1 MGNGGTLSNFYGSW
15 TLAPNVCS
23 GSKNGSFQPVSFW
36 SAYRRPGPADLV
48 ISDEDG
54 RMKMVDVKRRPYKGK
69 NNAVIARATIS
80 KRQRELGVEILYV
93 LHDNTI
99 RWEADLYDTR

>member
-1 MGNGGTLSNFYGSW
+1 MSYGW
-15 TLAPNVCS
+15 YERHRLGAIAEARATAWLIEQGWRVYRCVS
-23 GSKNGSFQPVSFW
+23 G
-36 SAYRRPGPADLV
+36 PGPADLV

-54 RMKMVDVKRRPYKGK
+54 RMKMVDVKRRPFIGE
-69 NNAVIARATIS
+69 NNNVVRATIS
-80 KRQRELGVEILYV
+80 KRQRELGVEVLYV